1 MIIQSILETI
11 GDTPV
16 LHLEALAGNDIYVK
30 LEMFNPA
37 GSIKDR
43 IALEMVDDLVS
54 QGRLSNGQK
63 AIEATSGNTG
73 IGLALVCAN
82 YGIPLTIVMPEN
94 MSQER
99 INLMKAYGAS
109 IVLTPKEKGMQ
120 GSEDMAAQM
129 AKDGSYVFLNQ
140 FENQDNP
147 KAHEENTSQEII
159 VDFPIALDY
168 FVAGVGTG
176 GTIVGNA
183 KVLKK
188 RYPGLKVVAVEPA
201 ESEVLEGK
209 KPGPHGIPGIGT
221 NFMPP
226 LYDPSLVDQII
237 DIESPSAAAK
247 VVDLAKKGL
256 FLGIS
261 SGAAILAAE
270 KIATANPNMGLT
282 ILAIAPDGGIKYMSL
297 DIYGK

>member
-16 LHLEALAGNDIYVK
+16 LHLETLAGNDVYVK

-37 GSIKDR
+37 GSVKDR
-43 IALEMVDDLVS
+43 IALEMVNDLVS
-54 QGRLSNGQK
+54 LGRLGSGQK

-73 IGLALVCAN
+73 IGLALVCAS

-99 INLMKAYGAS
+99 IALMKAYGAS
-109 IVLTPKEKGMQ
+109 VVLTPKEKGMQ
-120 GSEDMAAQM
+120 GSEDLAIQM

-140 FENQDNP
+140 FENLDNP
-147 KAHEENTSQEII
+147 KAHEENTSQEIL

-176 GTIVGNA
+176 GTITGCS

-188 RYPGLKVVAVEPA
+188 RYPGLQVVAVEPA

-209 KPGPHGIPGIGT
+209 KPGPHGIPGIGA

-226 LYDPSLVDQII
+226 LYDASLVDQII
-237 DIESPSAAAK
+237 DVESPLAAAK
-247 VVDLAKKGL
+247 VADLAKKGL
-256 FLGIS
+256 FLGLS
-261 SGAAILAAE
+261 SGAAIFAAE
-270 KIATANPNMGLT
+270 KIATANPNKGLT
-282 ILAIAPDGGIKYMSL
+282 ILAIAPDGGIKYMSM